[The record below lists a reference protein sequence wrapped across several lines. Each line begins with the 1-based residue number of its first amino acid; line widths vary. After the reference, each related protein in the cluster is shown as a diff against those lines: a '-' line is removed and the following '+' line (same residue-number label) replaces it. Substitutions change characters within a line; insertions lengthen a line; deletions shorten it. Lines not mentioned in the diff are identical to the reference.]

1 MGIGRTNVIVN
12 RGRYGIEGRQVSLL
26 GMGDYCRCLGR
37 RICI

>member
-1 MGIGRTNVIVN
+1 MGIERTNGRVN
-12 RGRYGIEGRQVSLL
+12 RERYGREGRQVSLL